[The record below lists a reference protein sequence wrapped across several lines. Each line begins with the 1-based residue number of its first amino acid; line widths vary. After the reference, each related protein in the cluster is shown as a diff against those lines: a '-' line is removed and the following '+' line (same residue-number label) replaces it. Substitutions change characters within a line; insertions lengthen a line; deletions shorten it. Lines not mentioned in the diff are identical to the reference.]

1 MCMWYYGCYPFWAR
15 RWITLLDSN
24 NRNRSCSVWEMKRLP
39 GMRAELSVRGCALLL
54 TGACGGWAGEVRAS
68 WLDCFSAIG
77 GSEIWCSKKNPKK
90 KPTWLV
96 APVTAV
102 FAPSTDHV
110 LMQEVMPCCAVLWS
124 NLCYWCFFEQP
135 NEKTERFGVYN
146 GRLLRTSH
154 DKSIRQGW
162 FYEGSNHQDS
172 NYLENTEKEIL
183 IAKKTLGI
191 GFILS
196 LSLLIHRQLHI

>member
-24 NRNRSCSVWEMKRLP
+24 NRNGSCSVWEMKRLP
-39 GMRAELSVRGCALLL
+39 WMRVELSVRGCALLL

-77 GSEIWCSKKNPKK
+77 GSEIWCSKKKQKK
-90 KPTWLV
+90 NNLTSSSSNGHLRAEYGSV
-96 APVTAV
+96 CEIYI
-102 FAPSTDHV
+102 FSENSYYV

-135 NEKTERFGVYN
+135 NEKTERFGVHN

-183 IAKKTLGI
+183 IAKKTPWN
-191 GFILS
+191 
-196 LSLLIHRQLHI
+196 RLHS

>member
-1 MCMWYYGCYPFWAR
+1 MRNETFAGDARGAQCSGLCVVADWSMWWLSRGGPRQLAR
-15 RWITLLDSN
+15 LLFCD
-24 NRNRSCSVWEMKRLP
+24 RGVWNM
-39 GMRAELSVRGCALLL
+39 MQQ
-54 TGACGGWAGEVRAS
+54 
-68 WLDCFSAIG
+68 
-77 GSEIWCSKKNPKK
+77 KKTKK
-90 KPTWLV
+90 KTTWLV